1 VEWVIFLSRC
11 FAALAVAWGLHTLL
25 SRRFGQAYNQLRSQ
39 LEWVITFT
47 LLLSFFYATGWPYPE
62 QGTSLSPTAPGLALA
77 LTLLAVLGAWWINKE
92 KLK

>member
-11 FAALAVAWGLHTLL
+11 FAALAVAWGLHVLL
-25 SRRFGQAYNQLRSQ
+25 SRWLGETYSQLRPQ

-47 LLLSFFYATGWPYPE
+47 LLLSLFYATGWPYLE
-62 QGTSLSPTAPGLALA
+62 QGTGFSPAAPGLALA

-92 KLK
+92 